1 VTTLGHL
8 PQRTTALRQLVR
20 ALAPGGVLLT
30 GDLALAPG
38 ALVMSAPDDRT
49 ADVLSRYVT
58 AHVRARGGGAG
69 CRLLRAGLPQLRT
82 GLLAHG
88 FTDGDLATAADAL
101 TDPRVL
107 LNGFLCGQTTGRS
120 PV

>member
-1 VTTLGHL
+1 MD
-8 PQRTTALRQLVR
+8 LVELSGTR
-20 ALAPGGVLLT
+20 CLEVAAGAGLTDVRFRWPGSGW
-30 GDLALAPG
+30 
-38 ALVMSAPDDRT
+38 
-49 ADVLSRYVT
+49 
-58 AHVRARGGGAG
+58 RGGGAG

-88 FTDGDLATAADAL
+88 FTDDDLATTAAAL

-107 LNGFLCGQTTGRS
+107 LNGFLFGQTSGRS